1 MEPSAGSALL
11 RLRMDTGTTI
21 FSGPPIGRPLLEED
35 AALIA
40 GIRARDP
47 RALER
52 LYRRYHPRLSRFLAN
67 MLARPHLVE
76 EVLNDTMMVAWT
88 RIEAFEERSRL
99 STWLFGIAYRQALS
113 ALRRLDEPAEDD
125 ETQASEAASPEDMGS
140 TAFAQ
145 AALLRAIGELS
156 PAHRAVVNLTYYQ
169 ELDYPE
175 IAQIL
180 DCPVGT
186 IKTRMFHARRH
197 LKERLSGTL
206 SDWL

>member
-1 MEPSAGSALL
+1 MG
-11 RLRMDTGTTI
+11 
-21 FSGPPIGRPLLEED
+21 GPRPAVAPGVED
-35 AALIA
+35 EAIVAA
-40 GIRARDP
+40 IRRREP

-52 LYRRYHPRLSRFLAN
+52 LYRSYHPRLSRFLTN
-67 MLARPHLVE
+67 MLGRPHLVE

-88 RIEAFEERSRL
+88 RIEAFEGRSRL

-113 ALRRLDEPAEDD
+113 ALRRLDEPAETD
-125 ETQASEAASPEDMGS
+125 EAEPSGDATPEELGAA
-140 TAFAQ
+140 TRAQ
-145 AALLRAIGELS
+145 VVLARAIEELS
-156 PAHRAVVNLTYYQ
+156 PPHRAVVNLTYYQ
-169 ELDYPE
+169 ELDYRE
-175 IAQIL
+175 IAEIL